1 MEYISFLLSIGIAI
15 YLFVVAPKFGKS
27 RWLWAILGFFF
38 GLIALGIFFI
48 KTERKVLGWILV
60 VVSIILYVFVFL
72 AALALFTF
80 IGANI

>member
-38 GLIALGIFFI
+38 GFIALGIFFI
-48 KTERKVLGWILV
+48 KTKRKVLGWILV

-80 IGANI
+80 VGTNM

>member
-15 YLFVVAPKFGKS
+15 YLFIVAPKYGKS

-38 GLIALGIFFI
+38 GFIALGIFFI
-48 KTERKVLGWILV
+48 KTNRKVLGWILLIL
-60 VVSIILYVFVFL
+60 SIILYIFVFL

-80 IGANI
+80 VGMNM

>member
-1 MEYISFLLSIGIAI
+1 MEYFSFLLSIGIAI

-38 GLIALGIFFI
+38 GFIALGIFFI
-48 KTERKVLGWILV
+48 KTNRKVLGWILV

-80 IGANI
+80 IGTNI

>member
-48 KTERKVLGWILV
+48 KTNRKVLGWILV
-60 VVSIILYVFVFL
+60 ILSIIFYVFVFFV
-72 AALALFTF
+72 AIALVSFF
-80 IGANI
+80 GANI